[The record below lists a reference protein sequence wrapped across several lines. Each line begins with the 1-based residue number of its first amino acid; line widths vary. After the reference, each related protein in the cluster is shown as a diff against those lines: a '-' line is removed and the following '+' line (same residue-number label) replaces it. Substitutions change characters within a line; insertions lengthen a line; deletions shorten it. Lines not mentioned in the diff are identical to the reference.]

1 MFKRMLK
8 KFQDQQM
15 RRVAFWQLHN
25 LSDHSLKD
33 IGVSRS
39 DIRSISNG
47 SWDIRR

>member
-1 MFKRMLK
+1 MFKKMLK
-8 KFQDQQM
+8 KLQDHQM

-25 LSDHSLKD
+25 LSDTALKD

-47 SWDIRR
+47 SWDTRR

>member
-1 MFKRMLK
+1 MFKRILK
-8 KFQDQQM
+8 KLQDHQM

-25 LSDHSLKD
+25 LSDTALKD

-47 SWDIRR
+47 SWDTRR